1 MGTAADLDSP
11 PPGFMPGDVGSGKNG
26 RFTLADVKTTYKRR
40 DAWWTIFLVDPVA
53 ARLVVP
59 IVNYTSISPN
69 QITIVS
75 LLVGIGSAA
84 SFFWLNTWPAL
95 IIGAALYHLS
105 FTLDCMDGK
114 VARVKGTGTISGG
127 LMDWIFD
134 RIRTGFAVIGLFGGQ
149 YRATGEARYLYLGI
163 LVCFFDG
170 LRYMD
175 AQMVNKV
182 RSEMRARILS
192 QRRRTLRNLDLLQ
205 QLEDD
210 HLDEVSGVAVGQAI
224 AAARDDAQRS
234 HDRMATLGQ
243 QADAEAQREEDDL
256 VAGPLTVGQ
265 AGDFERS
272 PTSRVRINYELQ
284 TEFNERFPWYLR
296 FRDVLLRHRVRT
308 HLISG
313 IEFQML
319 VFIVGPACNMMLQAI
334 VVVAMFEL
342 VIHFKLYLST
352 RDCLRL
358 TSEAR
363 EEADRL
369 EAQIV
374 ELTPPDQMVID
385 PMTGLLRP
393 IAFVPSAVVPV

>member
-1 MGTAADLDSP
+1 VSR
-11 PPGFMPGDVGSGKNG
+11 SG
-26 RFTLADVKTTYKRR
+26 RPSRPLATTPSAPTTGWRR
-40 DAWWTIFLVDPVA
+40 WAN
-53 ARLVVP
+53 RLTP
-59 IVNYTSISPN
+59 KP
-69 QITIVS
+69 
-75 LLVGIGSAA
+75 
-84 SFFWLNTWPAL
+84 
-95 IIGAALYHLS
+95 
-105 FTLDCMDGK
+105 
-114 VARVKGTGTISGG
+114 
-127 LMDWIFD
+127 
-134 RIRTGFAVIGLFGGQ
+134 
-149 YRATGEARYLYLGI
+149 
-163 LVCFFDG
+163 
-170 LRYMD
+170 
-175 AQMVNKV
+175 
-182 RSEMRARILS
+182 
-192 QRRRTLRNLDLLQ
+192 
-205 QLEDD
+205 
-210 HLDEVSGVAVGQAI
+210 
-224 AAARDDAQRS
+224 
-234 HDRMATLGQ
+234 
-243 QADAEAQREEDDL
+243 
-256 VAGPLTVGQ
+256 
-265 AGDFERS
+265 FERS

-319 VFIVGPACNMMLQAI
+319 VFIVGPACNIIVPMTVPAI